1 MPSSAQQHCAR
12 PAHRRRR
19 ACNRIILLPS
29 LSVPSVPTVLR
40 LSSSFLCR
48 HRRIAW
54 REPPPRRRAHIV
66 LAEAFSALVENAA
79 GSASV
84 SVRSAQ
90 PRRAWFMQPWRGPR
104 SRLRH
109 LGRPRNLVTSLHRP
123 RNLATLLGT
132 SLHPRRNLATSLH
145 APRNLA
151 TLRAQKPLHPP
162 QRALSRASLR
172 P

>member
-29 LSVPSVPTVLR
+29 PSVPTVLR
-40 LSSSFLCR
+40 LFSSFLCR

-66 LAEAFSALVENAA
+66 LAEAFSASVENAA

-90 PRRAWFMQPWRGPR
+90 PRRAWFTQPWRGPR

-109 LGRPRNLVTSLHRP
+109 LGRPRNLVTSLHRL
-123 RNLATLLGT
+123 RNLAT

-145 APRNLA
+145 RPRNLA
-151 TLRAQKPLHPP
+151 TLRMQKPL
-162 QRALSRASLR
+162 R